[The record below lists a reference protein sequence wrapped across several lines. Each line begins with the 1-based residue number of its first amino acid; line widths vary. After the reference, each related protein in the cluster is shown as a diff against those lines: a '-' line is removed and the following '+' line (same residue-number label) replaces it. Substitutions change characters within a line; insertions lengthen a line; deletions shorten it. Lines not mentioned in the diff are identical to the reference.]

1 MGTFITWAIG
11 EQEGV
16 VAKATECLTE
26 IRDARAKVKDEAARV
41 ILTNVQ
47 ACLLCLRTQAGDA
60 MAQLK
65 AANRNNELVHVPAP
79 QPDLKRRAA
88 GDVDE
93 AANEEPE
100 DGELRL
106 PIEATGL
113 GFRTKTVEELEQLL
127 KLEA

>member
-26 IRDARAKVKDEAARV
+26 IRDARANVKDEAARV

-65 AANRNNELVHVPAP
+65 AANRNNELAHVPAP
-79 QPDLKRRAA
+79 QPDHRML
-88 GDVDE
+88 
-93 AANEEPE
+93 AANDDTMDAVEPE
-100 DGELRL
+100 
-106 PIEATGL
+106 IEDAAPRRHSLEPGVM
-113 GFRTKTVEELEQLL
+113 RTRTADELELL
-127 KLEA
+127 MQD

>member
-26 IRDARAKVKDEAARV
+26 IRDARAAVKDEAARA

-47 ACLLCLRTQAGDA
+47 ACLICLRTQAGDA

-65 AANRNNELVHVPAP
+65 AAARNNELVHVSAP
-79 QPDLKRRAA
+79 QPDRRMAA
-88 GDVDE
+88 
-93 AANEEPE
+93 AADDTMCADDAPEIEDAAPHSLEP
-100 DGELRL
+100 GVLRTRS
-106 PIEATGL
+106 AD
-113 GFRTKTVEELEQLL
+113 ELELL
-127 KLEA
+127 MKP